1 MQIENRKAAIR
12 KMDMLLNHLQTTKA
26 YAVELGLPFSETD
39 SPVAPAMELTLEMI
53 EALELVLK
61 DVRAQM

>member
-1 MQIENRKAAIR
+1 MNIDNRKAAIR

-53 EALELVLK
+53 EALELVLRE
-61 DVRAQM
+61 VRDQM